1 MSKKTTRDL
10 VFKFRLS
17 KAEMKMLKALAKE
30 RGVSAADVLRLFIR
44 HEHGKQ
50 DEVLTAV
57 APLWKDTLIEG

>member
-1 MSKKTTRDL
+1 
-10 VFKFRLS
+10 
-17 KAEMKMLKALAKE
+17 MKMLKALAKE